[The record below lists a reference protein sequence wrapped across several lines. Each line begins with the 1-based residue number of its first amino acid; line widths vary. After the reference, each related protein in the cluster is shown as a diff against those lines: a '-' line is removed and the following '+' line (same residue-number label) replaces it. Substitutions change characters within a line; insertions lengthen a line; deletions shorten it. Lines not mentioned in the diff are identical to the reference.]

1 MFVQKFYNVYAKV
14 ACYSL
19 CVFICYAKI
28 VVWFAEA
35 HIHVH
40 QINAMQNNS
49 PIGLFITMLGLT
61 ECFFE

>member
-40 QINAMQNNS
+40 QINAC
-49 PIGLFITMLGLT
+49 PAPVTKIKITVG
-61 ECFFE
+61 